1 MVVKRTGLGRGLE
14 ALLGT
19 PPAAAPAPGAAT
31 GPDGA
36 QAPATRPPGDTIATL
51 DVDLLVRGTYQPRID
66 MHLES
71 LEDLAQSI
79 RAQGVIQPIV
89 VRPLPERGPGGAPRY
104 EIIAGERRWR
114 AAQLAGLQSV
124 PVVIREIPDSAAIAM
139 ALIENI
145 QRENLNPLEEALAL
159 RRLIDE
165 FGLTHEEAAE
175 AIGRSRVAVSNLLR
189 LMQLGEPAREL
200 LQKRAIEMGHARALL
215 GLTDGRMQAE
225 VARLVATKGL
235 SVRETER
242 LVKRML
248 EGPSRPGDGA
258 GKGPGNG
265 AGRSSDPDVRRLEN
279 ELADKLGA
287 QVAIQHGRGGK
298 GKLVVSYN
306 SIDELEGILGHI
318 S

>member
-1 MVVKRTGLGRGLE
+1 MVAKRTGLGRGLE

-19 PPAAAPAPGAAT
+19 PVPASSGAAPPAGGAS
-31 GPDGA
+31 P
-36 QAPATRPPGDTIATL
+36 APARPAGDTLQTL
-51 DVDLLVRGTYQPRID
+51 DVDLLVRGTYQPRLD

-71 LEDLAQSI
+71 LEDLAASI

-89 VRPLPERGPGGAPRY
+89 VRPLVERGPGGAPRY

-114 AAQLAGLQSV
+114 AAQMAGLHAV

-139 ALIENI
+139 SLIENI
-145 QRENLNPLEEALAL
+145 QRENLNPLEEALAI

-189 LMQLGEPAREL
+189 LMQLGEAARDL

-225 VARLVATKGL
+225 VARLVASKGL

-242 LVKRML
+242 LIKRML
-248 EGPSRPGDGA
+248 EGPSKPGGSEA
-258 GKGPGNG
+258 ERGLGG
-265 AGRSSDPDVRRLEN
+265 STDPDVRRLEN
-279 ELADKLGA
+279 DLAEKLGA
-287 QVAIQHGRGGK
+287 RVAIQHGRGGK
-298 GKLVVSYN
+298 GKLVVAYN

-318 S
+318 N

>member
-1 MVVKRTGLGRGLE
+1 MVAKRTGLGRGLE

-19 PPAAAPAPGAAT
+19 PVPGANPAASTASAVADLPAR
-31 GPDGA
+31 
-36 QAPATRPPGDTIATL
+36 PASTEGLSSL
-51 DVDLLVRGTYQPRID
+51 DVDLLVRGAYQPRLD

-71 LEDLAQSI
+71 LEDLAASI

-89 VRPLPERGPGGAPRY
+89 VRPLAQRGPEGAPRY
-104 EIIAGERRWR
+104 EIVAGERRWR
-114 AAQLAGLQSV
+114 AAQLAGLQQV

-145 QRENLNPLEEALAL
+145 QRENLNPLEEALSI

-165 FGLTHEEAAE
+165 FGLTHEEAAD

-189 LMQLGEPAREL
+189 LIQLGEVARDL
-200 LQKRAIEMGHARALL
+200 LQKRSIEMGHARALL

-225 VARLVATKGL
+225 VARLVAGKGL

-242 LVKRML
+242 LIKRML
-248 EGPSRPGDGA
+248 EGPSKPA
-258 GKGPGNG
+258 EP
-265 AGRSSDPDVRRLEN
+265 ASGRSTDPDVRRLEN
-279 ELADKLGA
+279 DLAEKLGA

-318 S
+318 T